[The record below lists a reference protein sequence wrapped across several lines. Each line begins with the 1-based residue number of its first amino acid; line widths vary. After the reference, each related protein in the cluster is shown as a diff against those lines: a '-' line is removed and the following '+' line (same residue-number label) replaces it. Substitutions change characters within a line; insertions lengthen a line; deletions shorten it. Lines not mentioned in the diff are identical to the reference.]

1 MAQSLLGDLLLADVV
16 SINVGVSLVLG
27 SLASNEWLRDADSP
41 WTDAVRERSKTARGV
56 GLVATLLGLICAVWF
71 QATVMGDAP
80 LLQSG
85 PTALVLLRDTH
96 FGHAALAGLVAWCVV
111 AALSWG
117 VGPHGRVRLSLAGCG
132 LAALMWSR
140 SAVAHAGSQGDLSLD
155 VAMDAAHM
163 LAACLWV
170 GMVLFAVSI
179 RLPAAGTSAPNRL
192 DATQWVASLSS
203 TATVALVIVVGTGI
217 FKLWRTALSLVDLMS
232 SEYGFALGS
241 KLALVAIAA
250 ALGGVNRF
258 RVLPALFDGLSA
270 DIREAV
276 IRPWRRR
283 LETVLRLEALV
294 LLLVIVAAA
303 VLAGTEPPSP

>member
-132 LAALMWSR
+132 LAALVWSR
-140 SAVAHAGSQGDLSLD
+140 RIVRAGGED
-155 VAMDAAHM
+155 
-163 LAACLWV
+163 
-170 GMVLFAVSI
+170 
-179 RLPAAGTSAPNRL
+179 
-192 DATQWVASLSS
+192 
-203 TATVALVIVVGTGI
+203 
-217 FKLWRTALSLVDLMS
+217 
-232 SEYGFALGS
+232 
-241 KLALVAIAA
+241 
-250 ALGGVNRF
+250 
-258 RVLPALFDGLSA
+258 
-270 DIREAV
+270 
-276 IRPWRRR
+276 
-283 LETVLRLEALV
+283 
-294 LLLVIVAAA
+294 
-303 VLAGTEPPSP
+303 